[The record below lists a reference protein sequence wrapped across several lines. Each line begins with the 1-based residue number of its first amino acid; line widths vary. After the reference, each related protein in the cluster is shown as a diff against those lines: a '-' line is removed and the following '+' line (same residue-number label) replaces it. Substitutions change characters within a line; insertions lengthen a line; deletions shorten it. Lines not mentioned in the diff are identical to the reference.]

1 MIQGAAS
8 PDYVVEPCPL
18 CAAPIIWAR
27 TDRMEEVPLDAEPGS
42 TGTHSLRAGHDGQP
56 RAIRPTAKLAFGAR
70 LRAVHYTTCRM
81 GKKLRER
88 GRR

>member
-1 MIQGAAS
+1 VIQGAAA
-8 PDYVVEPCPL
+8 PDYQVEPCPL

-27 TDRMEEVPLDAEPGS
+27 TERMEEVPVDAEPS
-42 TGTHSLRAGHDGQP
+42 PTGTLSLRAGHDGSP
-56 RAIRPTAKLAFGAR
+56 RAIKPSAKLAFGAR
-70 LRAVHYTTCRM
+70 LRALHYTTCRM